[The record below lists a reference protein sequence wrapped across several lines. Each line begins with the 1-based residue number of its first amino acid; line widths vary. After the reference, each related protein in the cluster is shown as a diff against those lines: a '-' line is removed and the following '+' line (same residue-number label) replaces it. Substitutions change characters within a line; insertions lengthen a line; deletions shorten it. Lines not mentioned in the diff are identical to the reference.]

1 MELLYI
7 ILIVNTMNIKLSI
20 LNKYHENACEKI
32 SLANIF
38 VFHID
43 RPKKMSFPT
52 FPGWKMIKL
61 ISILLQTP

>member
-1 MELLYI
+1 
-7 ILIVNTMNIKLSI
+7 MNIKLSI